1 MMSGLLQDL
10 RYALRQLRKSPG
22 FTATAIVTLALGIGA
37 NTAVFSAI
45 DAILIKPLPFPH
57 GDELML
63 VRQYAP
69 KEASSQPF
77 VAPVRLEDWNRMNS
91 SFQALTGYDTEDVS
105 ETSGE
110 LPEKLTRAGVAPRF
124 LQVWGVAPMLGRD
137 FATEEER
144 FGGPSVVLISER
156 LWRAHFHAD
165 PSVVGKKL
173 RFGKSSSTVI
183 GVMPA
188 SFLFPAK
195 DVDVWTPVAPDAPY
209 ANDRNSTWYTV
220 VGRLKPGVSVQ
231 QARADLS
238 TVQNQLGRQFPQT
251 DAKLAVEVDPLKED
265 TVGGA
270 RRSLWLL
277 YGSVTLLLVIAC
289 TNIAALLLARM
300 TNREHEIFVRFS
312 LGASRRLVVRQLLS
326 EMFVLALTGAFAGL
340 ALAGA
345 GTKLFRTL
353 APDLPRVQEITVDWR
368 ILSYALAASVIV
380 TLLCG
385 VLPALRGTR
394 AEIARGLAGNSRTL
408 AGTRSPIQW
417 ALVAVQVALAVTL
430 LTGAGLLLRSLQEL
444 GRVSPGFNANHVL
457 TLHVSAGWGETANMK
472 ALTQRINRMLDG
484 LRALPGV
491 EAAATSVFLPGVV
504 GQQPSDAQMKIIE
517 GEQDPNRKIL
527 GNPRF
532 VSSEYFGVM
541 QIPLLAGEPCRDEG
555 NGTAIVVNRSFA
567 STYFGRGSALGH
579 HLSYNPNP
587 NFPLEGEI
595 RGIVA
600 DAREQGVNTE
610 PVPTVYWCMSAPVP
624 DPYYL
629 IRTRGEP
636 LAMSET
642 IRRTIRQLE
651 PSRSVFDIVPLTEHL
666 SDSFAEDRL
675 RTTLL
680 SLFGLTAV
688 SLACVGIFG
697 TLSYFVSVRRRE
709 VGVRLALGA
718 LRGQIATKFLFEGL
732 RVAAIGCVVGLAL
745 AAASGRLLAG
755 MLYGVS
761 SLDAVTFCG
770 VIVLV
775 LGVAGLATFLPAA
788 RAARTDPMQVLREE

>member
-1 MMSGLLQDL
+1 MSGILQDL

-22 FTATAIVTLALGIGA
+22 FAATAIITLALGIGA

-45 DAILIKPLPFPH
+45 DAVLIKPLPFPH

-63 VRQYAP
+63 VRQYTP
-69 KEASSQPF
+69 KERSSQPF
-77 VAPVRLEDWNRMNS
+77 VAPTRLEDWNRMNS
-91 SFQALTGYDTEDVS
+91 TFQALTGYDSEDVS

-110 LPEKLTRAGVAPRF
+110 LPEKITRAGVAPRF
-124 LQVWGVAPMLGRD
+124 LQVWGVAPMMGRD
-137 FATEEER
+137 FAPEEER
-144 FGGPSVVLISER
+144 VGGPSVVLISDR
-156 LWRAHFHAD
+156 LWRNHFHAD
-165 PSVVGKKL
+165 ANVVGKKL
-173 RFGKSSSTVI
+173 WFGKSSSTII

-188 SFLFPAK
+188 SFLFPEK
-195 DVDVWTPVAPDAPY
+195 DVDVWTPVPPDAAY
-209 ANDRNSTWYTV
+209 ASDRNSTWYTV
-220 VGRLKPGVSVQ
+220 VGRLKPGVSVE
-231 QARADLS
+231 QAQADLS
-238 TVQNQLGRQFPQT
+238 TVQNQLGRQFPLS
-251 DAKLAVEVDPLKED
+251 DAKLAVQVTPLKED
-265 TVGGA
+265 TVGGT

-277 YGSVTLLLVIAC
+277 YGSVTLLLLIVC
-289 TNIAALLLARM
+289 TNIAALLLARISS
-300 TNREHEIFVRFS
+300 REYEIFVRFS
-312 LGASRRLVVRQLLS
+312 LGASRRAVIRQLLI
-326 EMFVLALTGAFAGL
+326 EMFALSFGG
-340 ALAGA
+340 ALAGLGLAAA
-345 GTKLFRTL
+345 GVKAFHTF

-368 ILSYALAASVIV
+368 ILEYALLASVIV

-385 VLPALRGTR
+385 ILPALRGTR
-394 AEIARGLAGNSRTL
+394 AEIARGLAGNNRTL
-408 AGTRSPIQW
+408 AGTRSPMQW
-417 ALVAVQVALAVTL
+417 TLVAVQVALAVTL

-444 GRVSPGFNANHVL
+444 ARVSPGFNADHVL

-472 ALTQRINRMLDG
+472 ALTQKINRMLDG
-484 LRALPGV
+484 VRAVPGV

-504 GQQPSDAQMKIIE
+504 GQQPSDAQMKIVE
-517 GEQDPNRKIL
+517 GEQDPSRRIL
-527 GNPRF
+527 ANPRF
-532 VSSEYFGVM
+532 VSTDYFGVM
-541 QIPLLAGEPCRDEG
+541 QIPLLAGEPCRDEA

-567 STYFGRGSALGH
+567 NSYFGSGSALGH

-600 DAREQGVNTE
+600 DAREQGINTE

-636 LAMSET
+636 LAMTQT

-651 PSRSVFDIVPLTEHL
+651 PGRSVFDIVPLTEHL

-675 RTTLL
+675 RTTLI

-688 SLACVGIFG
+688 ALACVGIFG

-718 LRGQIATKFLFEGL
+718 LRGQIASKFVFEGL
-732 RVAAIGCVVGLAL
+732 RVAAVGCVFGLAL

-755 MLYGVS
+755 MLYGIS

-770 VIVLV
+770 VIVAV
-775 LGVAGLATFLPAA
+775 LGVAAVATFMPAA
-788 RAARTDPMQVLREE
+788 QAARTDPMQVLREE